1 MKGPRVA
8 VVTLTGAGGIILLD
22 AMARHGLEPAKISQ
36 RAIAGIQSLS
46 PNWMSLT
53 NPVDVWSAV
62 MKHGMRKAYGTALR
76 DVLADPNVDGVLCLA
91 LGLADAEQQ
100 HLGAEEVIRQLSE
113 EFDKPVVVWVYGP
126 QAEVTVRRLEQ
137 SGRALAVPS
146 LERGARVLAAMARYE
161 KWKSLERL

>member
-1 MKGPRVA
+1 RFMTVAERVGRRIPVVAMKTGRSQEGAKAAASHSGSLAADDRIVAAAFQKVGVVLVHAIQDQVDLVRGSLRLPPMKGPRVA
-8 VVTLTGAGGIILLD
+8 VVTLTGASGIILLD

-76 DVLADPNVDGVLCLA
+76 DVLADPNV
-91 LGLADAEQQ
+91 
-100 HLGAEEVIRQLSE
+100 
-113 EFDKPVVVWVYGP
+113 
-126 QAEVTVRRLEQ
+126 
-137 SGRALAVPS
+137 
-146 LERGARVLAAMARYE
+146 
-161 KWKSLERL
+161 